1 MSANEYGV
9 PDGMKVDELGHIYC
23 TGPGG
28 IWVFDADGY
37 HLGTIVTPE
46 WPANCAWGDDDWRS
60 LYITANTS
68 IYKIR
73 VNIPGV
79 KVQVA

>member
-1 MSANEYGV
+1 MDVKKPGV
-9 PDGMKVDELGHIYC
+9 PDGMKVDASGNVYC

-28 IWVFDADGY
+28 VWVIDPDGR

-46 WPANCAWGDDDWRS
+46 QPANCTWGDDNWQS
-60 LYITANTS
+60 LFITAQTS

-73 VNIPGV
+73 TTIPGV
-79 KVQVA
+79 KAS